1 MKKRIF
7 ITVALFAFTSI
18 TSQLFAQ
25 DAARVKAGYN
35 VKTNIKCRVIESPA
49 GCDIVCEHS
58 VVSPRDV
65 ASGLPTGKRMHKPYI
80 FSVSSDENVV
90 SPKDLAT
97 GQASGKVN
105 VQDISMTKRSS
116 GAGTG
121 KVSLQ
126 DFHFVVKNKGKIV
139 PVTIEDGECVFP
151 EDCPDGEYSLVCD
164 WSWGM
169 SNSGSGRCAASFLL
183 TIENGD
189 CTAMAINEKG
199 LPGDKGN
206 KGTKK

>member
-1 MKKRIF
+1 MKRKIF
-7 ITVALFAFTSI
+7 AIAIITITSL

-25 DAARVKAGYN
+25 NATRVKAGYN
-35 VKTNIKCRVIESPA
+35 VKSNIKCRIIESPV
-49 GCDIVCEHS
+49 GCDIVCEHTI
-58 VVSPRDV
+58 VSPRDA
-65 ASGLPTGKRMHKPYI
+65 ASGLATGKRMHKPYT
-80 FSVSSDENVV
+80 FSVSSEDNVV
-90 SPKDLAT
+90 SPRDVAT
-97 GQASGKVN
+97 GQKTSGKVN

-116 GAGTG
+116 GAGVG

-139 PVTIEDGECVFP
+139 PITVEDGECVFP
-151 EDCPDGEYSLVCD
+151 GDCPDGEYSLVCD